1 MTIGEQTTAGSN
13 MKLQRWK
20 TAGIALIIFLI
31 ALIVRYVGLKFAFP
45 IFTHP
50 DENFLLAPLRNM
62 SINHTLDPGIYV
74 YPAYPSFYSRFFV
87 LNLLSKLKFGM
98 NYGLVYWQDP
108 YYFFFAS
115 RLITAV
121 QGALLPVIAWFVGRK
136 FKQVNFSWAAAF
148 LFTFYP
154 PFVLHSHYITVDIP
168 LTLYIMLVLLFSLNY
183 LSSKKNV
190 WLVLASVM
198 VSVAT
203 LEKYPGILSIG
214 IVLVAIGI
222 RAFTRDENGDQ
233 PGWRFLLK
241 TTAWSLSVSLLTV
254 VVVAPSLLLNF
265 DIAWKQIVNENRPT
279 HLGADGL
286 GWGGNLLY
294 YLKDFYT
301 NAGLVISILAVIGL
315 VAVVLIKD
323 PTNLLLFFGGGYWIA
338 LSYLS
343 LHHSRWSL
351 PMMTTPL
358 FLAAIGVSY
367 LWQQTKK
374 IKTAR
379 IALAILVL
387 AAAVP
392 FALKGTVTSIVLT
405 WQDTRYVALL
415 YMEENGITEE
425 NTISEGFTPH
435 NSLNNNYIFD
445 FDIFEPGEKEYIVF
459 SSIMF
464 DRYAAEPDRYL
475 DENSFYAKARSNLV
489 LVKEFQPDPEP
500 TTMAGQ
506 LKVFF
511 EYLNR
516 QFRNSKPQFLTGP
529 KLEIYKLP

>member
-1 MTIGEQTTAGSN
+1 M
-13 MKLQRWK
+13 
-20 TAGIALIIFLI
+20 
-31 ALIVRYVGLKFAFP
+31 
-45 IFTHP
+45 
-50 DENFLLAPLRNM
+50 
-62 SINHTLDPGIYV
+62 
-74 YPAYPSFYSRFFV
+74 
-87 LNLLSKLKFGM
+87 
-98 NYGLVYWQDP
+98 
-108 YYFFFAS
+108 
-115 RLITAV
+115 
-121 QGALLPVIAWFVGRK
+121 GRE
-136 FKQVNFSWAAAF
+136 SA
-148 LFTFYP
+148 
-154 PFVLHSHYITVDIP
+154 
-168 LTLYIMLVLLFSLNY
+168 
-183 LSSKKNV
+183 
-190 WLVLASVM
+190 
-198 VSVAT
+198 
-203 LEKYPGILSIG
+203 
-214 IVLVAIGI
+214 
-222 RAFTRDENGDQ
+222 
-233 PGWRFLLK
+233 
-241 TTAWSLSVSLLTV
+241 
-254 VVVAPSLLLNF
+254 
-265 DIAWKQIVNENRPT
+265 
-279 HLGADGL
+279 
-286 GWGGNLLY
+286 Y

-405 WQDTRYVALL
+405 WQGTRYVALL

-506 LKVFF
+506 LKVIF